1 MKNNGGAFTMENKVI
16 IQGRVVEV
24 IMLRKT
30 GRMLDWFGVKIRK
43 EADGSEVVVECEA
56 SELDKRLIPDTKI
69 TVLAYR
75 TDKDEDGE
83 PADRIVAKTL
93 NY

>member
-1 MKNNGGAFTMENKVI
+1 MENKVI

-24 IMLRKT
+24 TMLRKT
-30 GRMLDWFGVKIRK
+30 GRMLGWFGVKIK
-43 EADGSEVVVECEA
+43 KAADGSEVVVECEA
-56 SELDKRLIPDTKI
+56 SELDKRLLPETKI

-75 TDKDEDGE
+75 TDKGEDGE
-83 PADRIVAKTL
+83 LADRIVAKAL

>member
-1 MKNNGGAFTMENKVI
+1 MENKVI
-16 IQGRVVEV
+16 VQGRVVEV
-24 IMLRKT
+24 FMLKET
-30 GRMLDWFGVKIRK
+30 GRMLDWYGVKIRT
-43 EADGSEVVVECEA
+43 EDGSEVTVECEA
-56 SELDKRLIPDTKI
+56 SELDKRLFPDTKI

-75 TDKDEDGE
+75 TDNDEDGE

>member
-1 MKNNGGAFTMENKVI
+1 MENKVI

-24 IMLRKT
+24 TMLRKT

-43 EADGSEVVVECEA
+43 ASDGSEIVAECGA
-56 SELDKRLIPDTKI
+56 SELDKRLFPDMRI

-75 TDKDEDGE
+75 TDKGEDGE
-83 PADRIVAKTL
+83 PAERIVAKTL

>member
-1 MKNNGGAFTMENKVI
+1 MENKVI

-24 IMLRKT
+24 FMLKQT
-30 GRMLDWFGVKIRK
+30 GRMLDWYGVKIRT
-43 EADGSEVVVECEA
+43 ADGSEVTVECEA
-56 SELDKRLIPDTKI
+56 SELDKRLFPDMRI

-75 TDKDEDGE
+75 TDKGEDGE
-83 PADRIVAKTL
+83 PADRIVVKTL

>member
-1 MKNNGGAFTMENKVI
+1 MENKVI
-16 IQGRVVEV
+16 VQGRVVEV
-24 IMLRKT
+24 AMIRKT
-30 GRMLDWFGVKIRK
+30 GRMLDWYGVKIRT
-43 EADGSEVVVECEA
+43 ADGSEVTVECEA
-56 SELDKRLIPDTKI
+56 SELDKRLFPDMKI

-75 TDKDEDGE
+75 TDKGEDEE

>member
-1 MKNNGGAFTMENKVI
+1 MENKVI
-16 IQGRVVEV
+16 VQGRVIEV
-24 IMLRKT
+24 TVIKKT
-30 GRMLDWFGVKIRK
+30 GRMLDWYGVKIRT
-43 EADGSEVVVECEA
+43 ADGSEVTVECEA
-56 SELDKRLIPDTKI
+56 NELDKRLFPDMTL

-75 TDKDEDGE
+75 TDVGEDGE

>member
-1 MKNNGGAFTMENKVI
+1 MENKVI
-16 IQGRVVEV
+16 VQGRVIEV
-24 IMLRKT
+24 TVIKKT
-30 GRMLDWFGVKIRK
+30 GRILDWYGVKIRT
-43 EADGSEVVVECEA
+43 ADGSEVTVECEA
-56 SELDKRLIPDTKI
+56 NELDKRLFPDMKI

-75 TDKDEDGE
+75 TDKGKDGE

>member
-1 MKNNGGAFTMENKVI
+1 MENKVI
-16 IQGRVVEV
+16 VQGRVVEV
-24 IMLRKT
+24 FMLKET
-30 GRMLDWFGVKIRK
+30 GRMLDWYGVKIRT
-43 EADGSEVVVECEA
+43 EDGAEVTVECEA
-56 SELDKRLIPDTKI
+56 SELDKRLFPDMRI

-75 TDKDEDGE
+75 TDKGEDGE

>member
-1 MKNNGGAFTMENKVI
+1 MENKVI

-24 IMLRKT
+24 TMLRKT
-30 GRMLDWFGVKIRK
+30 GRMLDWFGVKIRT
-43 EADGSEVVVECEA
+43 ADGSEVTVECEA
-56 SELDKRLIPDTKI
+56 SELDKRLFPDMRI

-75 TDKDEDGE
+75 TDKGEDGE
-83 PADRIVAKTL
+83 PAERIVAKNL

>member
-1 MKNNGGAFTMENKVI
+1 MENKVI

>member
-1 MKNNGGAFTMENKVI
+1 MENKVI
-16 IQGRVVEV
+16 IQGEV
-24 IMLRKT
+24 MEVTMLKET

-43 EADGSEVVVECEA
+43 AEDGSEVTVECEA
-56 SELDKRLIPDTKI
+56 SELDKRLLPDMKI

-75 TDKDEDGE
+75 TDKGEDGE

>member
-1 MKNNGGAFTMENKVI
+1 MENKVI
-16 IQGRVVEV
+16 IQDRVVEV
-24 IMLRKT
+24 TMLRKT
-30 GRMLDWFGVKIRK
+30 GRMLDWYGVKIRK
-43 EADGSEVVVECEA
+43 AADGSEIMVECEA
-56 SELDKRLIPDTKI
+56 SELDKRLLPDTKI

>member
-1 MKNNGGAFTMENKVI
+1 MENKVI
-16 IQGRVVEV
+16 IQGEV
-24 IMLRKT
+24 MEVAMLKET
-30 GRMLDWFGVKIRK
+30 GRMLDIFGVKIRK
-43 EADGSEVVVECEA
+43 AEDGTEVTVECEA
-56 SELDKRLIPDTKI
+56 SELDKRLLSGTKI
-69 TVLAYR
+69 AVLGYH

>member
-1 MKNNGGAFTMENKVI
+1 MENKVI

-24 IMLRKT
+24 FMLKKT
-30 GRMLDWFGVKIRK
+30 GRMLDWYGVKIRTS
-43 EADGSEVVVECEA
+43 DGSEVTVECEA
-56 SELDKRLIPDTKI
+56 NELDKRLFPDMKI

-75 TDKDEDGE
+75 TDMGEDGE

>member
-1 MKNNGGAFTMENKVI
+1 MENKVI
-16 IQGRVVEV
+16 VQGRVIEV
-24 IMLRKT
+24 AIIRKT
-30 GRMLDWFGVKIRK
+30 GRMLDWYGVKIRT
-43 EADGSEVVVECEA
+43 ADGSEVTVECEA
-56 SELDKRLIPDTKI
+56 SELDKRLFPDMKI

-75 TDKDEDGE
+75 TDKGEEGE

>member
-1 MKNNGGAFTMENKVI
+1 MENKVI
-16 IQGRVVEV
+16 IQGRVIEV
-24 IMLRKT
+24 TMLRET
-30 GRMLDWFGVKIRK
+30 GRMLDWFGVKIRTS
-43 EADGSEVVVECEA
+43 DGSEVTVECEA
-56 SELDKRLIPDTKI
+56 YELDKRLFPDMRI

-83 PADRIVAKTL
+83 PANHIVAKTL

>member
-1 MKNNGGAFTMENKVI
+1 MENKVI

-30 GRMLDWFGVKIRK
+30 GRMLDWYGVKIRK
-43 EADGSEVVVECEA
+43 AADGSEVVVECEA
-56 SELDKRLIPDTKI
+56 SELDKRLFPDMKI
-69 TVLAYR
+69 SVLAYR

>member
-1 MKNNGGAFTMENKVI
+1 MENKVI
-16 IQGRVVEV
+16 VQGRVVEV
-24 IMLRKT
+24 FMLKET
-30 GRMLDWFGVKIRK
+30 GRMLDWYGVKIRT
-43 EADGSEVVVECEA
+43 ADGSEVTVECEA
-56 SELDKRLIPDTKI
+56 NKLDKRLFPDMRI

-75 TDKDEDGE
+75 TDKNEDGE

>member
-1 MKNNGGAFTMENKVI
+1 MDKKVI
-16 IQGRVVEV
+16 VQGRVIEV
-24 IMLRKT
+24 AMIRKT
-30 GRMLDWFGVKIRK
+30 GRMLDWYGVKIRT
-43 EADGSEVVVECEA
+43 ADGLEVTVECEA
-56 SELDKRLIPDTKI
+56 SELDKRLFPDMNI

-75 TDKDEDGE
+75 TDTGEDGE

>member
-1 MKNNGGAFTMENKVI
+1 MENKVI
-16 IQGRVVEV
+16 VQGRVIEV
-24 IMLRKT
+24 AMIKET

-43 EADGSEVVVECEA
+43 ASDGSEVVVECEA
-56 SELDKRLIPDTKI
+56 SELDKRLFPDMRI

-75 TDKDEDGE
+75 TDKGEDGE
-83 PADRIVAKTL
+83 PAERIVAKTL